1 MKKVLTLVLVAVLTI
16 VGQAAI
22 AQGNSNARSKRPEF
36 VNEKHRAHAEW
47 KREKAYAKHNKK
59 YKKHDRDDDDRWER
73 DDDRRRRDHDRD
85 RDRRDDDRRVER
97 DYPWGRTAEQR
108 RAEERRREEE
118 KRRVEERRRDD
129 NNPRTVRDVILKRT
143 GGN

>member
-1 MKKVLTLVLVAVLTI
+1 MKKVLTIVLVAVLTI

-73 DDDRRRRDHDRD
+73 DEDR
-85 RDRRDDDRRVER
+85 RRDDDRRVER
-97 DYPWGRTAEQR
+97 DYPWERTAEQ
-108 RAEERRREEE
+108 RREEE
-118 KRRVEERRRDD
+118 KRRVEERKREDERRT
-129 NNPRTVRDVILKRT
+129 PRTIRDVVFERT
-143 GGN
+143 GRSN

>member
-16 VGQAAI
+16 VGQQAI

-59 YKKHDRDDDDRWER
+59 KHKKHDHDDDDRWER
-73 DDDRRRRDHDRD
+73 DDDRRRDRDRDRD
-85 RDRRDDDRRVER
+85 RDRRD
-97 DYPWGRTAEQR
+97 YPWERTAEQ
-108 RAEERRREEE
+108 
-118 KRRVEERRRDD
+118 RRVEERRRTEEQRRVEERREEQER
-129 NNPRTVRDVILKRT
+129 NPKTIRDVILRRT